1 MSAGK
6 DENCS
11 DASRRVV
18 NDLQVDG
25 NARCF
30 SSRLD
35 DPLKP
40 CVSWC
45 VRVCVYVRGCS
56 RVVGRRAFGPRCVVS
71 SHFSHL
77 DTRTLNHSTP
87 PYSRINC
94 CG

>member
-11 DASRRVV
+11 DVSRRVV

-45 VRVCVYVRGCS
+45 VRVCERLFQGGRSACVRAPLCGLVPFLS
-56 RVVGRRAFGPRCVVS
+56 LRH
-71 SHFSHL
+71 SHAESLHAPL
-77 DTRTLNHSTP
+77 QQD
-87 PYSRINC
+87 
-94 CG
+94 

>member
-1 MSAGK
+1 MSAVK

-11 DASRRVV
+11 DVSRRVV

-35 DPLKP
+35 DPLK
-40 CVSWC
+40 
-45 VRVCVYVRGCS
+45 RVCVYVRGCS
-56 RVVGRRAFGPRCVVS
+56 RVVGRRVFGPRCVVS

-77 DTRTLNHSTP
+77 DTHALNHSTP

>member
-11 DASRRVV
+11 DVSRRVV

-25 NARCF
+25 NARCL

-45 VRVCVYVRGCS
+45 VRVCERLFQGGRSVGVCS
-56 RVVGRRAFGPRCVVS
+56 GPAVW
-71 SHFSHL
+71 
-77 DTRTLNHSTP
+77 
-87 PYSRINC
+87 SRPISLT
-94 CG
+94 

>member
-11 DASRRVV
+11 DVSRRVV

-45 VRVCVYVRGCS
+45 VCVC
-56 RVVGRRAFGPRCVVS
+56 
-71 SHFSHL
+71 
-77 DTRTLNHSTP
+77 
-87 PYSRINC
+87 I
-94 CG
+94 